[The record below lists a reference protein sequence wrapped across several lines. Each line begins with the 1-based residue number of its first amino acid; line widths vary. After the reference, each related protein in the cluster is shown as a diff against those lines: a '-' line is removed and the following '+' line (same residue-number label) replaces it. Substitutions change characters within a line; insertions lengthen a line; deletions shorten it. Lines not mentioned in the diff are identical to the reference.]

1 MRKLGQLL
9 GKTTAQTKTL
19 AKTGAVVS
27 KNAILQTKET
37 LVNAKADFVAGYKE
51 QAQTKEV
58 EASDVID
65 VEIVSD
71 NQHPNA

>member
-19 AKTGAVVS
+19 AKTTAVVS
-27 KNAILQTKET
+27 KNALAQTKET
-37 LVNAKADFVAGYKE
+37 LVNAKSDFVAGYKE
-51 QAQTKEV
+51 QAKVQT
-58 EASDVID
+58 SDVID
-65 VEIVSD
+65 VEVVSD

>member
-1 MRKLGQLL
+1 MKKLGQLL

-19 AKTGAVVS
+19 AKTTAVVS
-27 KNAILQTKET
+27 KNALISTKET

-51 QAQTKEV
+51 QVNPVIE
-58 EASDVID
+58 SDVID
-65 VEIVSD
+65 AEVVSD

>member
-19 AKTGAVVS
+19 AKTTAVVS
-27 KNAILQTKET
+27 KNALVSTKET

-51 QAQTKEV
+51 QAQVQT
-58 EASDVID
+58 SDVID
-65 VEIVSD
+65 VEVVSD